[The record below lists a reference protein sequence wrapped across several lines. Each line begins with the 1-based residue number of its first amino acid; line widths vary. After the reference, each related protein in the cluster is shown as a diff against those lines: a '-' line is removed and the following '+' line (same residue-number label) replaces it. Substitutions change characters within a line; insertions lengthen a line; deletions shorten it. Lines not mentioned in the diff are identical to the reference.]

1 MTSPREILAPP
12 QSAVDAIQRL
22 ARVLDRIGDALAV
35 IDTQALLA
43 VEGELDSALAAIS
56 AKMSAKMSA
65 AATVGDRA
73 AALVAGEQ
81 AAAALAR
88 CRRLGLSFSNVA
100 GLLDQAGRIPDGY
113 DRGGAYIKRVRPV
126 SVLVSI

>member
-1 MTSPREILAPP
+1 MTSPRELRAPHE
-12 QSAVDAIQRL
+12 SAVDAIQRL

-43 VEGELDSALAAIS
+43 VEGELDGALAG
-56 AKMSAKMSA
+56 MSAKLSA

-88 CRRLGLSFSNVA
+88 CRRLGASFSNVA
-100 GLLDQAGRIPDGY
+100 GLLDQAGRAPDGY